1 MPVVNHGSGAC
12 GQFFGG
18 STPALAAGSTL
29 FETLNKPTATGPNL
43 VPYSKTEVIYAEAGE
58 YEKEEARQSKE
69 GLGEFAAPESKCGRN

>member
-1 MPVVNHGSGAC
+1 MAPVPG

-18 STPALAAGSTL
+18 STPALAAGSTPL
-29 FETLNKPTATGPNL
+29 ETLNKPTATGPNL